1 MFDLLKIVVESHSNY
16 HPLKKERTQKLVL
29 GILCLNMDASVVEL
43 MDLRLLLLTLTK
55 GENIHRYRDMQ
66 RRG

>member
-29 GILCLNMDASVVEL
+29 GILCLNMHASVVEL
-43 MDLRLLLLTLTK
+43 MDLRLLLLTK